1 MPHLRTLVSFLSLCL
16 LLACQED
23 TIDVINFAQI
33 EGQITTEDGSPLAGA
48 QLSTIPATSISLT
61 DSSGGFQLESLPAG
75 EYTLVAEKSGY
86 QEKSLKMVLDPEQV
100 ATLAITLMPSAKK
113 HGQLSGILRDAIT
126 QSSVTGASLTTKP
139 ATTVL
144 LTDAEGA
151 FRLDSLATG
160 TYTLY
165 VEKVGYQPDSVAV
178 AITESKPTNIQLML
192 TPQVGNATT
201 VPVAPFPAQDA
212 EGQPTE
218 LTLAWQSVNSQPD
231 AAIRY
236 DVVLYRA
243 DDPAGQTVATNL
255 TDTSFSVSGLE
266 YETTYFWQV
275 TAQDLQGQ
283 RTASALWNFRTESF
297 PETVF
302 LYTQRVEGDYE
313 IFSAN
318 AERDRIIR
326 LTHQVGYDA
335 FPQFSP
341 DRQWVAYTSQTFEG
355 PQLFIM
361 DKRGKQN
368 QQITQLPVAGYHNF
382 GSGFCWS
389 PDGGQLLYSHYN
401 KLYRINRDGTNLT
414 LIATA
419 SEGKHFKAVDWSGVT
434 HKIVVQVVGSDINQS
449 ELYLMNEDGSNSELM
464 VEDLPGRTE
473 SPSFSIDGKELLYTH
488 DVSGFEEAAGR
499 QLNAQVFRF
508 KLETKEAT
516 LISTDKPEGTND
528 LRPRFSP
535 NGAYIIFE
543 NTSNQPGTE
552 KNIWVMGSDGAERQR
567 LLDQAESPDWG

>member
-1 MPHLRTLVSFLSLCL
+1 MPHLRTLVSLLSLCL

-23 TIDVINFAQI
+23 TIDVITFAQI
-33 EGQITTEDGSPLAGA
+33 EGQITTEDGSALTGA
-48 QLSTIPATSISLT
+48 QLSTIPPTSITLT
-61 DSSGGFQLESLPAG
+61 DSSGAFWMESLPAG
-75 EYTLVAEKSGY
+75 EYTLTAEKNGY
-86 QEKSLKMVLDPEQV
+86 QDKSLKLVLDPQQV

-126 QSSVTGASLTTKP
+126 QSPVTGASLTTKP

-144 LTDAEGA
+144 LTDANGA
-151 FRLDSLATG
+151 FQMDSLAIG

-165 VEKVGYQPDSVAV
+165 LEKVGYQSDSVAV
-178 AITESKPTNIQLML
+178 AITESKPIDIQLML
-192 TPQVGNATT
+192 TPQVGNATS
-201 VPVAPFPAQDA
+201 VPATPFPAQDA
-212 EGQPTE
+212 KEQPTE
-218 LTLAWQSVNSQPD
+218 LTLTWQLANPQPD

-243 DDPAGQTVATNL
+243 DDPTGQTIATSL
-255 TDTSFSVSGLE
+255 ADTSFSVSGLE

-275 TAQDLQGQ
+275 TAQDAQGQ
-283 RTASALWNFRTESF
+283 RTSSALWNFRTEAF

-318 AERDRIIR
+318 TERDRIIR

-341 DRQWVAYTSQTFEG
+341 NRQWVAYTSQTSEG
-355 PQLFIM
+355 PQLFVM

-368 QQITQLPVAGYHNF
+368 QQISQLPVAGYHNF

-389 PDGGQLLYSHYN
+389 PDGGQLLYSHYDQ
-401 KLYRINRDGTNLT
+401 LYRINRDGTSLT
-414 LIATA
+414 PIATA
-419 SEGKHFKAVDWSGVT
+419 PEGRHFKAVDWSGVT
-434 HKIVVQVVGSDINQS
+434 HKIVAQVVGSDINQS
-449 ELYLMNEDGSNSELM
+449 ELYIMNEDGSDPELILA
-464 VEDLPGRTE
+464 DTAGRTE
-473 SPSFSIDGKELLYTH
+473 SPSFSIDGKEILYTH

-499 QLNAQVFRF
+499 QLNTQVFRLL
-508 KLETKEAT
+508 LETKEAM

-528 LRPRFSP
+528 LQPRFSP

-543 NTSNQPGTE
+543 STSNQPGTE
-552 KNIWVMGSDGAERQR
+552 KSIWVMESDGAQRQ
-567 LLDQAESPDWG
+567 LLVDQAESPDWG